1 MKRILGFKLQAVYK
15 THLIYESVL
24 NVNWLTLISG
34 YVKIHLGNQIIQGM
48 WNKIN
53 PKTGTK
59 WKILNLVTSDGLILF
74 MKTAD
79 VHFPTSTKIKCT
91 DKFDSLLSSLV
102 PTAMSIWPLVGT
114 GWLLQW
120 QDKERTGDWKLDGGL
135 QNHSWGFDIP
145 DIHKV
150 LPLSELAWAWE
161 CLKGYDKTLYNH
173 HRCRHESPVIQMY
186 MVATYQ
192 IKSWFP
198 KEQWLVV
205 KDFKL
210 LSTLCST
217 ENKVHVLWTGPS
229 LVRDEAS
236 VVLTGIIQTTKR
248 IRVMDHNKML
258 VLLVTQN
265 KITNGT
271 RKNNGFQL
279 SYESFGKW
287 TYPKYPQES
296 ILNF

>member
-1 MKRILGFKLQAVYK
+1 
-15 THLIYESVL
+15 
-24 NVNWLTLISG
+24 
-34 YVKIHLGNQIIQGM
+34 
-48 WNKIN
+48 
-53 PKTGTK
+53 
-59 WKILNLVTSDGLILF
+59 
-74 MKTAD
+74 
-79 VHFPTSTKIKCT
+79 
-91 DKFDSLLSSLV
+91 
-102 PTAMSIWPLVGT
+102 
-114 GWLLQW
+114 
-120 QDKERTGDWKLDGGL
+120 
-135 QNHSWGFDIP
+135 
-145 DIHKV
+145 
-150 LPLSELAWAWE
+150 LSELAWAWE